1 MDNIPWIEKYRPNTI
16 DEIVGNG
23 QVISILDNMVEKNSL
38 PHIILFG
45 SSGTG
50 KTSTVLAFAKK
61 IYGKFYR
68 HMILELNGSDDRGIN
83 VVREQIK
90 EFCSTNN
97 NLYKMFNKK
106 NMYKLV
112 ILDEVDSMTLDG
124 QFALRRIIENY
135 TENTRFCLICNYI
148 TKITPALRSRC
159 LAFRYEPLSND
170 FIMDKLYDIMEKE
183 NVDLEDQMI
192 DKIVLKSGGDLRKSI
207 NMLQCLTTFAKISK
221 NNDIGLLFN
230 MIDNQDIKVIL
241 KELKSNNNFIEK
253 FNKIKDV
260 IDKKEYNLTEII
272 YYLIDEIIKNKEV
285 NKKIIKELSKLE
297 LKTYNNLDND
307 LIICS
312 LIGTFILLK

>member
-1 MDNIPWIEKYRPNTI
+1 
-16 DEIVGNG
+16 
-23 QVISILDNMVEKNSL
+23 
-38 PHIILFG
+38 
-45 SSGTG
+45 
-50 KTSTVLAFAKK
+50 VLAFAKK